1 MNRLLISQ
9 EDIIDEIKYQLD
21 ESEYFSYNISTVAYI
36 NKYEI
41 YAKVG
46 ECLDA
51 GFKILLNNMRN
62 LGTLYKFLIKHHE
75 NIDYL
80 SLKRKEQKDE
90 LYKKY
95 VSIHKYIS
103 IIYLAHDDD
112 DSSDD
117 EYIEWNMKHRQ
128 HVDSTYSIIYGAY
141 IKLLKLHNANTK
153 IIKRILQKRICKDCV
168 GKIMSFIV

>member
-21 ESEYFSYNISTVAYI
+21 ESQYFLYNISTVTYI
-36 NKYEI
+36 NKDEI
-41 YAKVG
+41 YVKIS

-51 GFKILLNNMRN
+51 GFEILMNNMNN
-62 LGTLYKFLIKHHE
+62 LEQLYKFLIKHNI
-75 NIDYL
+75 NIDCL
-80 SLKRKEQKDE
+80 SLKRKEQKSK

-103 IIYLAHDDD
+103 IIYLAQNGD

-117 EYIEWNMKHRQ
+117 EYIEWNMKHSQ
-128 HVDSTYSIIYGAY
+128 HINSIYNIIYGAY
-141 IKLLKLHNANTK
+141 IRLLKLHNVNTK
-153 IIKRILQKRICKDCV
+153 IIKHMLQKRICKDCV
-168 GKIMSFIV
+168 GKIMSFVI